1 MASGFPF
8 LPSLPSHQS
17 LEALGYDASYAAH
30 LEFGLVPGRV
40 VRVDRGACVVATA
53 EGVRQAVTR
62 LAEGARPCVGDW
74 AGVTSGRER
83 AVRQL
88 LPRRTAIVRAA
99 AAPGVSAGQ
108 VLAANVDV
116 VFIAEPAV
124 PEIDLGRIERLLAL
138 VWESGARPVV
148 LITKADLAG
157 TVLPEDEFAK
167 VVRAAPGAEVVAV
180 SSVAR
185 TGLEG
190 LALSPGETAVV
201 LGRSGAGKS
210 TLVNALAGR
219 EAMATGE
226 VREADGRGR
235 HTTVHRELLALPGGG
250 MIIDTPGLRSIGLQ
264 SDGEGVSRTFS
275 DLEDLAAECRF
286 TDCAHAGEPG
296 CAVAR
301 AVADGILPE
310 RRLASWR
317 KLQREA
323 EWAASRTDARLRAE
337 RENRWKAVHKEMRGH
352 NRP

>member
-1 MASGFPF
+1 MASGFPS
-8 LPSLPSHQS
+8 PRSLPSHES
-17 LEALGYDASYAAH
+17 LEAFGYDASLAAH
-30 LEFGLVPGRV
+30 LESGLEPGRV
-40 VRVDRGACVVATA
+40 VRVDRGACVVVTA
-53 EGVRQAVTR
+53 GGTRQAVNR
-62 LAEGARPCVGDW
+62 LAEPVRPCVGDW
-74 AGVTSGRER
+74 AGVTSGRE
-83 AVRQL
+83 AVVRQI

-108 VLAANVDV
+108 VLAANVDIV
-116 VFIAEPAV
+116 YIAEPAV

-157 TVLPEDEFAK
+157 TVLPESELDK

-190 LALSPGETAVV
+190 LAPLPGETAVV

-226 VREADGRGR
+226 IREADGRGR
-235 HTTVHRELLALPGGG
+235 HTTVHRELLLLPGGG
-250 MIIDTPGLRSIGLQ
+250 MVIDTPGLRSIGLQ
-264 SDGEGVSRTFS
+264 ADGEGVSRTFA
-275 DLEDLAAECRF
+275 DLAELAEECRF
-286 TDCAHAGEPG
+286 TDCAHTTEPG
-296 CAVAR
+296 CAVTR
-301 AVADGILPE
+301 AVADGTLPE

-337 RENRWKAVHKEMRGH
+337 RENRWKSIHKEMRGR